1 MDQYGNFTL
10 VARSSYKLVVPFS
23 TCHSPNSLSY
33 HSRMTS
39 PMSSP
44 KSDIAAFLHAFRQTI
59 EFGAGRLS
67 EINETQSAIP
77 RSEGKWSP
85 KEIIGHLIDSAAN
98 NHQRFVRA
106 QFTDEL
112 IFAGYEQENWV
123 RVQNYQ
129 GENWRDMV
137 QLWKL
142 YNQHILHLVSLI
154 PEDTRMKLRSKHNL
168 HKIASDTISENEPVT
183 LDYFIR
189 DYLDHMRKHLGQILG
204 EDVVAQIG

>member
-1 MDQYGNFTL
+1 
-10 VARSSYKLVVPFS
+10 
-23 TCHSPNSLSY
+23 
-33 HSRMTS
+33 MTS
-39 PMSSP
+39 TAIQP
-44 KSDIAAFLHAFRQTI
+44 KNDMDEFLNAFRQTI
-59 EFGAGRLS
+59 ALAAASLLEISGRQS
-67 EINETQSAIP
+67 EIP

-129 GENWRDMV
+129 GEDWTDLV

-142 YNQHILHLVSLI
+142 YNQHIVHLVSLI
-154 PEDTRMKLRSKHNL
+154 PEETRIRLRSKHNL
-168 HKIASDTISENEPVT
+168 HQIASDAISENEPVT
-183 LDYFIR
+183 LDFFIR

-204 EDVVAQIG
+204 EQALDRTGP

>member
-1 MDQYGNFTL
+1 
-10 VARSSYKLVVPFS
+10 
-23 TCHSPNSLSY
+23 
-33 HSRMTS
+33 MTS
-39 PMSSP
+39 TMSSP
-44 KSDIAAFLHAFRQTI
+44 KNDIAAFLNAFRKTI
-59 EFGAGRLS
+59 DFGAGRLN
-67 EINETQSAIP
+67 EINEQQSAIP

-112 IFAGYEQENWV
+112 VFAGYEQENWV

-129 GENWRDMV
+129 GEDWRDLV
-137 QLWKL
+137 QLWRL

-154 PEDTRMKLRSKHNL
+154 PEDTRTRLRSKHNL
-168 HKIASDTISENEPVT
+168 HQIASDTINENEPVT

-204 EDVVAQIG
+204 EDAVAQTG